1 MTRFLIIVKN
11 EYNHTDEIIS
21 LYTNG
26 KIPLNI
32 NSENTIC
39 IAINMFDL
47 KSKETTINQAKIA
60 GWEVAINKYDYTDKN
75 LAIDHV
81 LELTYDEGMLFN
93 AKIII

>member
-1 MTRFLIIVKN
+1 MTRFLIIIKN
-11 EYNHTDEIIS
+11 EYYNRDEVIS

-47 KSKETTINQAKIA
+47 KSKENTVNEAKNK
-60 GWEVAINKYDYTDKN
+60 GWEVAVNEYDYKN
-75 LAIDHV
+75 IRISHI
-81 LELTYDEGMLFN
+81 LELTYDGDMLFN
-93 AKIII
+93 VEIII